1 MRKIKIEI
9 KNRWSGKVIF
19 EYESETNT
27 IKETVARAIDEQAN
41 LSDANLSDADLRHA
55 NLSDADLRHANLSDA
70 DLRHADLSDANLRGA
85 NLSGANLSDA
95 DLRHADLSDAN
106 LSDADLSDANLSGA
120 NLRGANLSGANLSGA
135 NLRGAN
141 LSGANLRGANLR
153 HADLSDADLSTIRKD
168 FFDVLLR
175 AIPEVPFL
183 KKNIIEG
190 KIDGSTYEGK
200 CACLSGTLFNG
211 ASLHNG
217 AGEEMIK
224 NRILDCRDSGRPI
237 ERFFLAIKTGDTP
250 ETNQF
255 SKIALDWVNEF
266 ESYINP
272 QP

>member
-41 LSDANLSDADLRHA
+41 LSDANLSDADL
-55 NLSDADLRHANLSDA
+55 SD
-70 DLRHADLSDANLRGA
+70 
-85 NLSGANLSDA
+85 
-95 DLRHADLSDAN
+95 
-106 LSDADLSDANLSGA
+106 
-120 NLRGANLSGANLSGA
+120 
-135 NLRGAN
+135 AN